1 MFRKVAHGKIPLV
14 CVYVDNLV
22 VTPKND
28 KTFDAV
34 YARDNWSVWT
44 QARATGALRRVVA
57 LAGFQA
63 DEYALH
69 SSRIEGATFLSAGGA
84 SVDVVQRE
92 GRRMSDACK
101 GYARSRAMEA
111 KAV

>member
-1 MFRKVAHGKIPLV
+1 MFCKVADGKIPLV

-22 VTPKND
+22 VTPKTY
-28 KTFDAV
+28 KTFDAD

-44 QARATGALRRVVA
+44 QARATGALGRVVA
-57 LAGFQA
+57 LAGFPA

-69 SSRIEGATFLSAGGA
+69 SLRIGGATFLSAGGA

-92 GRRMSDACK
+92 GRRMADAYK
-101 GYARSRAMEA
+101 GYVRSRAVEA

>member
-1 MFRKVAHGKIPLV
+1 MFRKVAYGKIPLV
-14 CVYVDNLV
+14 CIYVDNLV
-22 VTPKND
+22 VTPKNY

-44 QARATGALRRVVA
+44 QARATGALHRVVA
-57 LAGFQA
+57 LAGFPA

-69 SSRIEGATFLSAGGA
+69 SLRIAGATFLSAEGT

-92 GRRMSDACK
+92 GRRMSDAYK
-101 GYARSRAMEA
+101 GCVRSRAVEA
-111 KAV
+111 IAV

>member
-1 MFRKVAHGKIPLV
+1 MAYGKIPLV

-22 VTPKND
+22 VTPKNY

-34 YARDNWSVWT
+34 YARDNLSVWT

-57 LAGFQA
+57 LAGFPA
-63 DEYALH
+63 DEYA
-69 SSRIEGATFLSAGGA
+69 LSAGGA

-92 GRRMSDACK
+92 GRRMADAYK
-101 GYARSRAMEA
+101 GYARSPVVEA
-111 KAV
+111 KPV